1 MEYYVDRL
9 DTDKAVCT
17 CENGETCLISR
28 EELPDDVFEGCV
40 LREENGAFLLDSER
54 TAARKAQMLALQD
67 SLFGEEAPALGSRLN
82 ACFRLTH
89 RCKCDIINKSCGYG
103 EIGRHAGFRIQW
115 SNPCRF
121 EPCYPHQTQEIR
133 TKSSLWETGSDFF
146 F

>member
-54 TAARKAQMLALQD
+54 TAARKSALLALQD
-67 SLFGEEAPALGSRLN
+67 SLFGFDTPAEES
-82 ACFRLTH
+82 
-89 RCKCDIINKSCGYG
+89 
-103 EIGRHAGFRIQW
+103 Q
-115 SNPCRF
+115 
-121 EPCYPHQTQEIR
+121 
-133 TKSSLWETGSDFF
+133 
-146 F
+146 